1 MSKQHLYLAVLS
13 LSLSLYYIIIRRHTR
28 TLRTDTDKAMAFF
41 NSGSR
46 ALVEI
51 LTRMQRCVEV

>member
-1 MSKQHLYLAVLS
+1 MSKQHLYLAV
-13 LSLSLYYIIIRRHTR
+13 LSLYYIIIRRHTR